1 MVCCVILTTLDV
13 SLFYLKVQE
22 KAFFVIVYEKKM
34 RMLKLLQV
42 FNFGHW

>member
-22 KAFFVIVYEKKM
+22 KAFFVIVYEKKNENAE
-34 RMLKLLQV
+34 V
-42 FNFGHW
+42 VTSI